1 MNENKKSILL
11 RGAIAENPVLVLFL
25 GACPAMAQSANVL
38 SALGMGIAVLLVLL
52 LTAVTMSALKKL
64 IPEGAKLAASILV
77 AAGFT
82 ALMQLLMSAFLPG
95 IYQNLGVYL
104 SVVAVDLIVFSGA
117 EKAAERSVGECARDA
132 LVTGLGF
139 TVILLAMAIVRE
151 FFGSGSF
158 AGINVPFMANF
169 TIPALAKA
177 PGGFIVLSIAAAIAN
192 TIHSGKLEADG
203 NTGAAAGISAAN
215 NAQGE

>member
-1 MNENKKSILL
+1 MNENKKSVLL

-25 GACPAMAQSANVL
+25 GACPAMAQSTNVL

-52 LTAVTMSALKKL
+52 LTAITMSALKKL
-64 IPEGAKLAASILV
+64 IPEGVKLPASILV

-82 ALMQLLMSAFLPG
+82 ALVQLLMSAFLPG
-95 IYQNLGVYL
+95 IYQKLGVYAA
-104 SVVAVDLIVFSGA
+104 VVAVDLIVFSGA
-117 EKAAERSVGECARDA
+117 EKASGRSVGESAGDA

-139 TVILLAMAIVRE
+139 TVVLLAMAIVRE

-158 AGINVPFMANF
+158 AGIKVPFMANF
-169 TIPALAKA
+169 TIPALVKA
-177 PGGFIVLSIAAAIAN
+177 PGGFIVLAIAAAIVN
-192 TIHSGKLEADG
+192 TIRSGKPEADG
-203 NTGAAAGISAAN
+203 MTGAAAGVSSAN